1 MKLRVW
7 HNCQVGAVGNFYF
20 YIEVESIEQAWK
32 ILNTLWD
39 YDLFQYENNI
49 KPDYCNASGLEYFD
63 DEEQEWCE
71 WYDDDG
77 NDIMEHFE
85 ELEESEEQKMSKA
98 LDMARELVKQ
108 LEEEKGSRVRLS
120 ELNPGDVFKIGTHD
134 FIVLRHYGNATKVIS
149 KNFMAEDVVFDENTP
164 DYNNSNLKKIIET
177 EIQPVIE
184 NAVGKDNIIKE
195 DIVVKTVDNQDRFD
209 LIESKVRVATFE
221 EARQYND
228 FIVNKDLDDWWWTC
242 TPWST
247 DDRGWKY
254 QMAVVAPAGNIYGR
268 ACSYFYGVRP
278 VCILKSNIFVS
289 KGE

>member
-1 MKLRVW
+1 
-7 HNCQVGAVGNFYF
+7 
-20 YIEVESIEQAWK
+20 
-32 ILNTLWD
+32 
-39 YDLFQYENNI
+39 
-49 KPDYCNASGLEYFD
+49 
-63 DEEQEWCE
+63 
-71 WYDDDG
+71 
-77 NDIMEHFE
+77 
-85 ELEESEEQKMSKA
+85 MSKA
-98 LDMARELVKQ
+98 LEMARELVKQ
-108 LEEEKGSRVRLS
+108 LEKEKGSRVQLS
-120 ELNPGDVFKIGTHD
+120 ELDPGDVFKIGDHD
-134 FIVLRHYGNATKVIS
+134 FIILRHYGDTTKVIS

-221 EARQYND
+221 EVRQYND

-254 QMAVVAPAGNIYGR
+254 QITVVAPAGIVGRNFCDDYGV
-268 ACSYFYGVRP
+268 VRP

>member
-1 MKLRVW
+1 
-7 HNCQVGAVGNFYF
+7 
-20 YIEVESIEQAWK
+20 
-32 ILNTLWD
+32 
-39 YDLFQYENNI
+39 
-49 KPDYCNASGLEYFD
+49 
-63 DEEQEWCE
+63 
-71 WYDDDG
+71 
-77 NDIMEHFE
+77 
-85 ELEESEEQKMSKA
+85 MSKA
-98 LDMARELVKQ
+98 LEIARELVRQ
-108 LEEEKGSRVRLS
+108 LEKEEKGSRVQLS

-134 FIVLRHYGNATKVIS
+134 FIVLRHYGNATRVIS

-164 DYNNSNLKKIIET
+164 DYNNSNLKKIIEK

-254 QMAVVAPAGNIYGR
+254 QIAVVAPAGFIFRNYCYNDG
-268 ACSYFYGVRP
+268 GVRP

>member
-1 MKLRVW
+1 
-7 HNCQVGAVGNFYF
+7 
-20 YIEVESIEQAWK
+20 
-32 ILNTLWD
+32 
-39 YDLFQYENNI
+39 
-49 KPDYCNASGLEYFD
+49 
-63 DEEQEWCE
+63 
-71 WYDDDG
+71 
-77 NDIMEHFE
+77 
-85 ELEESEEQKMSKA
+85 MSKA
-98 LDMARELVKQ
+98 LDMARELVRQ
-108 LEEEKGSRVRLS
+108 LEKEEKGSSVQLS
-120 ELNPGDVFKIGTHD
+120 ELNSGDVFKIGSHD
-134 FIVLRHYGNATKVIS
+134 FIVLRHYGDKTKVIS

-184 NAVGKDNIIKE
+184 NAVGKYNIIKE
-195 DIVVKTVDNQDRFD
+195 DIAVKTVDNQDRFD

-247 DDRGWKY
+247 DDRDLKY
-254 QMAVVAPAGNIYGR
+254 QIAVVAPAGHVGGR
-268 ACSYFYGVRP
+268 NCCYFGGVRP

>member
-1 MKLRVW
+1 
-7 HNCQVGAVGNFYF
+7 
-20 YIEVESIEQAWK
+20 
-32 ILNTLWD
+32 
-39 YDLFQYENNI
+39 
-49 KPDYCNASGLEYFD
+49 
-63 DEEQEWCE
+63 
-71 WYDDDG
+71 
-77 NDIMEHFE
+77 
-85 ELEESEEQKMSKA
+85 MSKA
-98 LDMARELVKQ
+98 LDMAIELVKQ
-108 LEEEKGSRVRLS
+108 LGKAEKDNKVQLS
-120 ELNPGDVFKIGTHD
+120 ELNPGDVFKIGAHD
-134 FIVLRHYGNATKVIS
+134 FIVLRHYGDKTKVIS

-195 DIVVKTVDNQDRFD
+195 DIVVKTVDNQDRFA

-254 QMAVVAPAGNIYGR
+254 QIAVVAPAGNFNLNCCYY
-268 ACSYFYGVRP
+268 CLGVRP

>member
-1 MKLRVW
+1 
-7 HNCQVGAVGNFYF
+7 
-20 YIEVESIEQAWK
+20 
-32 ILNTLWD
+32 
-39 YDLFQYENNI
+39 
-49 KPDYCNASGLEYFD
+49 
-63 DEEQEWCE
+63 
-71 WYDDDG
+71 
-77 NDIMEHFE
+77 
-85 ELEESEEQKMSKA
+85 MSKA
-98 LDMARELVKQ
+98 LDMARELVRQ
-108 LEEEKGSRVRLS
+108 LEKEEKGSSVQLS
-120 ELNPGDVFKIGTHD
+120 ELNSGDVFKIGSHD
-134 FIVLRHYGNATKVIS
+134 FIVLRHYGDKTKVIS

-184 NAVGKDNIIKE
+184 NAVGKYNIIKE
-195 DIVVKTVDNQDRFD
+195 DIAVKTVDNQDRFD

-247 DDRGWKY
+247 DDRDLKY
-254 QMAVVAPAGNIYGR
+254 QIAVVAPAGRVSN
-268 ACSYFYGVRP
+268 CSCDGHGGVRP

>member
-1 MKLRVW
+1 
-7 HNCQVGAVGNFYF
+7 
-20 YIEVESIEQAWK
+20 
-32 ILNTLWD
+32 
-39 YDLFQYENNI
+39 
-49 KPDYCNASGLEYFD
+49 
-63 DEEQEWCE
+63 
-71 WYDDDG
+71 
-77 NDIMEHFE
+77 
-85 ELEESEEQKMSKA
+85 MSKA
-98 LDMARELVKQ
+98 LDMARKLVKQ
-108 LEEEKGSRVRLS
+108 LEEAEKDNKVQLS
-120 ELNPGDVFKIGTHD
+120 ELNPGDVFKIGDYD
-134 FIVLRHYGNATKVIS
+134 FIILRHYGDTTKVIS
-149 KNFMAEDVVFDENTP
+149 KNFMAEDVVFDRNTP

-195 DIVVKTVDNQDRFD
+195 DIVVKTVDNQDRFA

-254 QMAVVAPAGNIYGR
+254 QMAVVAPAGRIDVSVCDND
-268 ACSYFYGVRP
+268 YGVRP

>member
-1 MKLRVW
+1 
-7 HNCQVGAVGNFYF
+7 
-20 YIEVESIEQAWK
+20 
-32 ILNTLWD
+32 
-39 YDLFQYENNI
+39 
-49 KPDYCNASGLEYFD
+49 
-63 DEEQEWCE
+63 
-71 WYDDDG
+71 
-77 NDIMEHFE
+77 
-85 ELEESEEQKMSKA
+85 MSKA
-98 LDMARELVKQ
+98 LEIARELVKQ
-108 LEEEKGSRVRLS
+108 LEKAEKDNKVQLS

-134 FIVLRHYGNATKVIS
+134 FIVLRHYGNATRVIS

-164 DYNNSNLKKIIET
+164 DYNNSNLKKIIEK

-184 NAVGKDNIIKE
+184 NAVGKYNIIKE
-195 DIVVKTVDNQDRFD
+195 DIAVKTVDNQDRFD

-254 QMAVVAPAGNIYGR
+254 QIAVVAPAGGIRCNDCNYVN
-268 ACSYFYGVRP
+268 GVRP

>member
-1 MKLRVW
+1 
-7 HNCQVGAVGNFYF
+7 
-20 YIEVESIEQAWK
+20 
-32 ILNTLWD
+32 
-39 YDLFQYENNI
+39 
-49 KPDYCNASGLEYFD
+49 
-63 DEEQEWCE
+63 
-71 WYDDDG
+71 
-77 NDIMEHFE
+77 
-85 ELEESEEQKMSKA
+85 MSKA
-98 LDMARELVKQ
+98 LEMARELVRQ
-108 LEEEKGSRVRLS
+108 LEKEEKGSRVQLS
-120 ELNPGDVFKIGTHD
+120 ELNPGDVFKIGDHD
-134 FIVLRHYGNATKVIS
+134 FIILRHYTDKTKVIS

-177 EIQPVIE
+177 EIQQVIE

-221 EARQYND
+221 EVRQYND

-254 QMAVVAPAGNIYGR
+254 QIAVVAPAGGFNYGF
-268 ACSYFYGVRP
+268 CNGNYGVRP

>member
-1 MKLRVW
+1 
-7 HNCQVGAVGNFYF
+7 
-20 YIEVESIEQAWK
+20 
-32 ILNTLWD
+32 
-39 YDLFQYENNI
+39 
-49 KPDYCNASGLEYFD
+49 
-63 DEEQEWCE
+63 
-71 WYDDDG
+71 
-77 NDIMEHFE
+77 
-85 ELEESEEQKMSKA
+85 MSKA
-98 LDMARELVKQ
+98 LDMARELVRQ
-108 LEEEKGSRVRLS
+108 LEKEEKGSSVQLS
-120 ELNPGDVFKIGTHD
+120 ELNSGDVFKIGSHD
-134 FIVLRHYGNATKVIS
+134 FIVLRHYGDKTKVIS

-184 NAVGKDNIIKE
+184 NAVGKYNIIKE
-195 DIVVKTVDNQDRFD
+195 DIAVKTVDNQDRFD

-247 DDRGWKY
+247 DDRDLKY
-254 QMAVVAPAGNIYGR
+254 QIAVVAPAGNFDGISCGGG
-268 ACSYFYGVRP
+268 SGVRP

>member
-1 MKLRVW
+1 M
-7 HNCQVGAVGNFYF
+7 G
-20 YIEVESIEQAWK
+20 
-32 ILNTLWD
+32 
-39 YDLFQYENNI
+39 
-49 KPDYCNASGLEYFD
+49 
-63 DEEQEWCE
+63 
-71 WYDDDG
+71 
-77 NDIMEHFE
+77 
-85 ELEESEEQKMSKA
+85 KA
-98 LDMARELVKQ
+98 LEMARELVKQ
-108 LEEEKGSRVRLS
+108 LEKEEKGSRVQLS
-120 ELNPGDVFKIGTHD
+120 ELNPGDVFKIGDHD
-134 FIVLRHYGNATKVIS
+134 FIILRHYGDKTKVIS

-177 EIQPVIE
+177 EIQQVIE

-254 QMAVVAPAGNIYGR
+254 QIAVVAPAGLIDFSRCDGVD
-268 ACSYFYGVRP
+268 GVRP

>member
-1 MKLRVW
+1 
-7 HNCQVGAVGNFYF
+7 
-20 YIEVESIEQAWK
+20 
-32 ILNTLWD
+32 
-39 YDLFQYENNI
+39 
-49 KPDYCNASGLEYFD
+49 
-63 DEEQEWCE
+63 
-71 WYDDDG
+71 
-77 NDIMEHFE
+77 
-85 ELEESEEQKMSKA
+85 MSKA
-98 LDMARELVKQ
+98 LEIARELVRQ
-108 LEEEKGSRVRLS
+108 LEKEEKGSSVQLS
-120 ELNPGDVFKIGTHD
+120 ELNSGDVFKIGSHD
-134 FIVLRHYGNATKVIS
+134 FIVLRHYGDKTKVIS

-184 NAVGKDNIIKE
+184 NAVGKYNIIKE
-195 DIVVKTVDNQDRFD
+195 DIAVKTVDNQDRFD

-247 DDRGWKY
+247 DDRDLKY
-254 QMAVVAPAGNIYGR
+254 QIAVVAPAGVINCCICNYGN
-268 ACSYFYGVRP
+268 GVRP

>member
-1 MKLRVW
+1 
-7 HNCQVGAVGNFYF
+7 
-20 YIEVESIEQAWK
+20 
-32 ILNTLWD
+32 
-39 YDLFQYENNI
+39 
-49 KPDYCNASGLEYFD
+49 
-63 DEEQEWCE
+63 
-71 WYDDDG
+71 
-77 NDIMEHFE
+77 
-85 ELEESEEQKMSKA
+85 MSKA
-98 LDMARELVKQ
+98 LEMARELVKQ
-108 LEEEKGSRVRLS
+108 LEKEEKGSRVQLS
-120 ELNPGDVFKIGTHD
+120 ELDPGDVFKIGNHD
-134 FIVLRHYGNATKVIS
+134 FIILRHYGDTTKVIS

-184 NAVGKDNIIKE
+184 NAVGKDNIIKQ

-228 FIVNKDLDDWWWTC
+228 LIINKDLDDWWWTC

-247 DDRGWKY
+247 EDRGWEY
-254 QMAVVAPAGNIYGR
+254 QMSVVAPAGGIFDDGCDGNG
-268 ACSYFYGVRP
+268 GVRP

>member
-1 MKLRVW
+1 
-7 HNCQVGAVGNFYF
+7 
-20 YIEVESIEQAWK
+20 
-32 ILNTLWD
+32 
-39 YDLFQYENNI
+39 
-49 KPDYCNASGLEYFD
+49 
-63 DEEQEWCE
+63 
-71 WYDDDG
+71 
-77 NDIMEHFE
+77 
-85 ELEESEEQKMSKA
+85 MSKA
-98 LDMARELVKQ
+98 LDIARKLVRQ
-108 LEEEKGSRVRLS
+108 LEEAEKDNKVQLS
-120 ELNPGDVFKIGTHD
+120 ELNPGDVFKIGDHD
-134 FIVLRHYGNATKVIS
+134 FIILRHYGDTTKVIS
-149 KNFMAEDVVFDENTP
+149 KNFMAENVVFDRNTP
-164 DYNNSNLKKIIET
+164 DYNNSNLKKIIDT

-184 NAVGKDNIIKE
+184 NALGKDNIIKE

-254 QMAVVAPAGNIYGR
+254 QIAVVAPAGSIVHDFCYGDV
-268 ACSYFYGVRP
+268 GVRP